1 MVEALSCI
9 GSNDSYRVL
18 FRTDTDA
25 NALVHTAKNPSR
37 HGEAEVFLRPDKAIM
52 TLVNQPRPII
62 LLLEDVEETRHL
74 LEIML
79 EEDGYDAEL
88 ARDEEDAILR
98 ARSRSPDLILMALDL
113 EPEQLVTT
121 AQRIRDQATLAQDV
135 AVVIFCVSTIP
146 QGAER
151 EIHKNVYVTRP
162 DNFDQLR
169 DFLRW
174 LLRKR
179 FPTC

>member
-1 MVEALSCI
+1 
-9 GSNDSYRVL
+9 
-18 FRTDTDA
+18 
-25 NALVHTAKNPSR
+25 
-37 HGEAEVFLRPDKAIM
+37 M

-62 LLLEDVEETRHL
+62 LLLEDVEETRYL

-98 ARSRSPDLILMALDL
+98 ARSRSPDLILMSLDL
-113 EPEQLVTT
+113 EPEQLATT

-151 EIHKNVYVTRP
+151 EINENVYVTRP

-169 DFLRW
+169 DFLRR

-179 FPTC
+179 FPYLLSAFF